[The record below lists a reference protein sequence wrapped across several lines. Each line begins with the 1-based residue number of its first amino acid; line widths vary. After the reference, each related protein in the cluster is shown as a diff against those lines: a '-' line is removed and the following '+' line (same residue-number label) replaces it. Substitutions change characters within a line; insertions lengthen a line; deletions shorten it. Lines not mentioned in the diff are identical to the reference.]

1 MAIDEGEMGEIEK
14 DAISIVLAS
23 DDNFAL
29 PLSVTIASLLQ
40 NAKSRRLI
48 NIYVIDG
55 GISAAHRQKISDIIA
70 SKDFATICFLSV
82 NNDDFA
88 HFPLTQGFQTIATYY
103 RLRLPS
109 LLPVLPKVIYLDADI
124 VVDGDISELWDTEM
138 GDYPLWAVEEP
149 YIHNKNRLHHLDM
162 EEGSPYF
169 NAGILMMNLAWMR
182 LHRMEEKFVHY
193 VTTHRQHLK
202 FQDQDVLN
210 GCFSGLWGAL
220 PPHWNKMPFLFMRY
234 HKYKCYT
241 KALLKKSRGES
252 GIIHYN
258 GEIKPWKTGCID
270 ARRFHYKKN
279 ASLIGW
285 DIPKSSKNI
294 RAYLDSVFPT
304 IVYDFRRV
312 RASLHRRIFKKI
324 LLFIEM
330 LRNCN

>member
-1 MAIDEGEMGEIEK
+1 MGEIEK

-82 NNDDFA
+82 NNEDFA

-162 EEGSPYF
+162 EEGSSYF
-169 NAGILMMNLAWMR
+169 NAGILVMNLAWMR

-220 PPHWNKMPFLFMRY
+220 PPHWNKMPFLFQRY
-234 HKYKCYT
+234 QKYRCYGPVQ
-241 KALLKKSRGES
+241 LKKSRKQK

-258 GEIKPWKTGCID
+258 GAVKPWMLKCID
-270 ARRFHYKKN
+270 PRRFFYTHYAKSVGWEIP
-279 ASLIGW
+279 AS
-285 DIPKSSKNI
+285 SRNT
-294 RAYLDSVFPT
+294 RAYIESMLDIF
-304 IVYDFRRV
+304 VYDVYYAQTIFT
-312 RASLHRRIFKKI
+312 RIIKKI
-324 LLFIEM
+324 L
-330 LRNCN
+330 RVVKP